1 MSGEAV
7 LGKPATAHE
16 AIRSTWD
23 GSTPPAVQPLCHWST
38 PAPYM
43 LTLLTG
49 VFAAQIILLVVA
61 LVALLAL
68 CRTTDAQG
76 AALELSGTPRA
87 LLRRGRGADDGPNH
101 NKNDDKGGLRGQ
113 GRHLLGRC
121 TTDTQ
126 CGFPKKKCVNN
137 RCEDNIDDNSA
148 GH

>member
-1 MSGEAV
+1 MLFS
-7 LGKPATAHE
+7 PCAT
-16 AIRSTWD
+16 
-23 GSTPPAVQPLCHWST
+23 GQPVPH
-38 PAPYM
+38 YV

-101 NKNDDKGGLRGQ
+101 NKNDDKGGLRGK

-121 TTDTQ
+121 TTNAQ

>member
-1 MSGEAV
+1 M
-7 LGKPATAHE
+7 L
-16 AIRSTWD
+16 RSTWP
-23 GSTPPAVQPLCHWST
+23 GPLCSLQQPMGPSGLLGTATLSLLFSPCATGQPVPH
-38 PAPYM
+38 YV

-76 AALELSGTPRA
+76 AALELSGNPRA
-87 LLRRGRGADDGPNH
+87 LLRRGADDGPSH
-101 NKNDDKGGLRGQ
+101 DKNDDKGGKNG

-121 TTDTQ
+121 TTDQQ
-126 CGFPKKKCVNN
+126 CDPRKKCVLG
-137 RCEDNIDDNSA
+137 RCEDNIDNNNN